1 MKENESLGPIKEITF
16 GAISGMTGKLVEH
29 PFDTIKVRQQSTNSQ
44 ISTLTMI
51 ANIYKN
57 EGLILGF
64 YKGLRAPVIGACI
77 ENSILFTGYGI
88 GSNFFRKHLNINSG
102 EQLPFWSKIASG
114 GFAGFL
120 ASFALT
126 PVELIKCQLQVLNIS
141 KVSNSASHSYTSLIR
156 TVLSDKGV
164 LGLWHGWSSTCFRE
178 ILGTS
183 IWFGSYEYA
192 STYLQNNT
200 PIKNDFSLL
209 LSGAFAGFMFNLSAF
224 PMDTIKS
231 NIQTYE
237 ILNGKVSHDISFN
250 FMVKKLY
257 KSGGIK
263 KFYNGLGITLLRA
276 MPANALIFYTYETL
290 ARYFA

>member
-1 MKENESLGPIKEITF
+1 MGHNEGLQPLQEITF
-16 GAISGMTGKLVEH
+16 GAVSGMVGKLVEH

-44 ISTLTMI
+44 MSTLTMI
-51 ANIYKN
+51 GDTYKN

-64 YKGLRAPVIGACI
+64 YKGLRAPLIGACM
-77 ENSILFTGYGI
+77 ENAILFTGYGI
-88 GSNFFRKHLNINSG
+88 GTNFFKKHIGN
-102 EQLPFWSKIASG
+102 EELPFWTKCVSG

-141 KVSNSASHSYTSLIR
+141 KISNSASHSYSSLIR
-156 TVLSDKGV
+156 HVLQNKGV

-192 STYLQNNT
+192 NKYLQDNT

-237 ILNGKVSHDISFN
+237 ILNGKASHDISFSY
-250 FMVKKLY
+250 MVKKLY

-263 KFYNGLGITLLRA
+263 GFYNGLGITLLRA

-290 ARYFA
+290 SRNFS